1 MLKLPCMC
9 ANLRRAARA
18 ITQAYEGALRPF
30 GLSASQLTILQV
42 LERAGNLTQ
51 GQLGEILVMDSTTL
65 TRTLDIMARQ
75 GWVAKRKGR
84 DRRERFLSLAKNGRE
99 ILRHAQPAWE
109 AAQSRVQQ
117 RLGSERWN
125 ALQQLS
131 NEITDVLT
139 TQGD

>member
-1 MLKLPCMC
+1 MLKLPCLC

-42 LERAGNLTQ
+42 LQRAGDLSQ
-51 GQLGEILVMDSTTL
+51 GQLGDVLVMDSTTL
-65 TRTLDIMARQ
+65 TRTLEIMSRQ
-75 GWVAKRKGR
+75 GWITKRKGR
-84 DRRERFLSLAKNGRE
+84 DRRERLLSLAKAGRE
-99 ILRHAQPAWE
+99 KLGRAEPAWE
-109 AAQSRVQQ
+109 AAQAAVQRQ
-117 RLGSERWN
+117 FGGEHWN

-131 NEITDVLT
+131 NELTDVLT